1 MKAPP
6 LAKNYDCLTPE
17 ERFRL
22 IQAVSG
28 RGDKAEADRLANA
41 GERMT
46 LSMLDHSPY
55 AHAFNE
61 LSLLTFIELL
71 DNALFYQSCWAF
83 RDDARDIFDDDENET
98 EDSTTEETHPQAD
111 ESLDPGKDRTWFRTL
126 DAALA
131 AGYILRTKAN
141 GWKLFCERLN
151 VPPFLCWD
159 MLPGFERLQ
168 VLLDAAEKTAF
179 VPEGFLRW
187 LNRVRPKGEPELKVV
202 PLTEEGVA
210 DNTEK
215 AYRQRA
221 QWWGGESP
229 S

>member
-22 IQAVSG
+22 ILAASG
-28 RGDKAEADRLANA
+28 RGDEAEADRLANA
-41 GERMT
+41 GERRT
-46 LSMLDHSPY
+46 LSMPDHSPY

-71 DNALFYQSCWAF
+71 DDALFYQSCWAF
-83 RDDARDIFDDDENET
+83 RDDARDIFDDDENEG
-98 EDSTTEETHPQAD
+98 EDNAAEETHPQAD
-111 ESLDPGKDRTWFRTL
+111 EGLPGKDRTWFRTL
-126 DAALA
+126 DVMLA

-151 VPPFLCWD
+151 VPPFLCWG

-168 VLLDAAEKTAF
+168 ILLDAAEKAAF
-179 VPEGFLRW
+179 MQGFLKW
-187 LNRVRPKGEPELKVV
+187 HNRVRPKGEPELKRVT
-202 PLTEEGVA
+202 PETRE
-210 DNTEK
+210 
-215 AYRQRA
+215 
-221 QWWGGESP
+221 
-229 S
+229 

>member
-22 IQAVSG
+22 ILAASG
-28 RGDKAEADRLANA
+28 RGDEVERDRLGNA
-41 GERMT
+41 GGRIT
-46 LSMLDHSPY
+46 LSMPDHSPY

-71 DNALFYQSCWAF
+71 DDAAFYQTCF
-83 RDDARDIFDDDENET
+83 EFTDDARDIFDDDEDEG
-98 EDSTTEETHPQAD
+98 EDDTAEEPHPQAD
-111 ESLDPGKDRTWFRTL
+111 EGLEHEDAGKKPACIRTL
-126 DAALA
+126 DVTLA

-141 GWKLFCERLN
+141 GWKSFCARMN
-151 VPPFLCWD
+151 VPPFLHWD

-168 VLLDAAEKTAF
+168 ILLAAAEKAAF

-187 LNRVRPKGEPELKVV
+187 LNRLRPEGEPELTAV
-202 PLTEEGVA
+202 PLTVEGVA
-210 DNTEK
+210 DVNAK
-215 AYRQRA
+215 AFRHRV
-221 QWWGGESP
+221 QWWGA
-229 S
+229 